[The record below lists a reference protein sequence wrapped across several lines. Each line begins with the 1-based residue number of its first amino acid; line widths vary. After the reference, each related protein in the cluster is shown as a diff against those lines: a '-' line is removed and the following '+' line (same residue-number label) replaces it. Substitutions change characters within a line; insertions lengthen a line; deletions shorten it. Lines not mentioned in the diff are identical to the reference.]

1 MKEMQ
6 GIIHRLEEQHSV
18 VMSGMCGSRLAKM
31 RVFRLL
37 NPDDI
42 SEGGVVNRNEHG
54 KGDME
59 RNTDSV
65 VGTLKDQRQGIRSGV
80 GEGRGED
87 VLQKLL
93 AEIQSMRTS
102 MQAMSMTRM
111 AEIQSMK
118 TSMDAMSMSISD
130 LRREVRK
137 VSNRAN
143 LGEC

>member
-1 MKEMQ
+1 MVTPWFMKEMQ

-31 RVFRLL
+31 RA
-37 NPDDI
+37 
-42 SEGGVVNRNEHG
+42 
-54 KGDME
+54 
-59 RNTDSV
+59 DSV